1 MTSTTTTTIPPPI
14 TTSDV
19 TVNYVPNERMA
30 TDMKDIQEHILLTDL
45 NDNGILRLTL
55 NDIGNKNALSELMI
69 KNLIDSLKSAS
80 KDKNTRVIV
89 IASTG
94 NVFCSGHNLKEL
106 KKINENNEEKEQ
118 YFLDLFQTCSEL
130 MSLIVN
136 CSKPVIAEVNGVATA
151 AGCQLVAS
159 CDLAIASNIAKFA
172 TPGVNIGLFCSTPMV
187 ALSRNVSKKNS
198 MKMLLTGDFINAD
211 EAKRISLINDFVPE
225 DQLTKSVMD
234 LAKKISQ
241 KSQAVLRIG
250 KEAFHKQYILNL
262 EDAYKYTSEVMTKNM
277 MINDAIEGIDSFLE
291 KREPDWEDK

>member
-1 MTSTTTTTIPPPI
+1 MTNISE
-14 TTSDV
+14 DLL
-19 TVNYVPNERMA
+19 
-30 TDMKDIQEHILLTDL
+30 IQSLD
-45 NDNGILRLTL
+45 DNGILRLTL
-55 NDIGNKNALSELMI
+55 NDPNNKNALSELMI
-69 KNLIDSLKSAS
+69 RTLIDSLKSAS

-211 EAKRISLINDFVPE
+211 EAKRISLINDFVSD

-250 KEAFHKQYILNL
+250 KEAFHKQYNLNL